1 MHLLSVPSRDP
12 PLCVFLKK
20 DQGPASLKS
29 ASPNTIMF
37 WGTAEEGFNYEF
49 GWEGTHFRPE
59 HITVFLKIIL
69 HSYHFFPQVF
79 KQWELSLFC
88 HCYSVAKYVD
98 SLQPHGLQ
106 HGRLLCPPLLPRV
119 CSNLCHLVE
128 LVNLSN
134 HLILCC
140 PLLLLLSIF
149 ASIRVFSNEL
159 ALRIRWPKYW
169 IFSFNIS
176 PSNEYSG
183 LVSFRIDW
191 LKLLAVQGTLKS
203 LPQHRSSRTSIL
215 WCSVFLMVHIHTWPL
230 EKPQLWLYAP
240 LSAKW
245 YPCFL
250 IHCLVF
256 SC

>member
-29 ASPNTIMF
+29 ASPNTVMF

-69 HSYHFFPQVF
+69 YSYHFFPQVF

-159 ALRIRWPKYW
+159 ALHIRWPKCWSYL
-169 IFSFNIS
+169 IS
-176 PSNEYSG
+176 LSNNW
-183 LVSFRIDW
+183 LID
-191 LKLLAVQGTLKS
+191 LF
-203 LPQHRSSRTSIL
+203 I
-215 WCSVFLMVHIHTWPL
+215 IY
-230 EKPQLWLYAP
+230 LYIEGKCP
-240 LSAKW
+240 HVVDH
-245 YPCFL
+245 YFFFL
-250 IHCLVF
+250 ILFYKPLCGALTFNRSQWMSCSAMYKTDHYFYYVF
-256 SC
+256 SPMSSLSIVMDQ